1 MPPLTS
7 ESESE
12 SVLGPGGG
20 RENGDRAEPEK
31 ADGEG
36 PAGEAAGARKTKS
49 RELPSGGSRAQPGS
63 SHVGSKNRQFT
74 KYLGSLD

>member
-31 ADGEG
+31 ADGKRPE
-36 PAGEAAGARKTKS
+36 TKS
-49 RELPSGGSRAQPGS
+49 RELPSRPAAPAPSRVRRTSGRKIPDS
-63 SHVGSKNRQFT
+63 QFT
-74 KYLGSLD
+74 NLHL